1 LGILQKRIDARKAEF
16 EEEVRWLNVKMEFIQ
31 AVVDGRIV
39 FKDHTRTQVQSQIMN
54 ETSAEGGDCARLLSL
69 GIMTLTKDEIVKL
82 KKQIAE
88 SKRTLTF
95 WKKTKPKTNSQL
107 T

>member
-1 LGILQKRIDARKAEF
+1 
-16 EEEVRWLNVKMEFIQ
+16 MEFIQ
-31 AVVDGRIV
+31 AVVDGRVV
-39 FKDHTRTQVQSQIMN
+39 FKDNTKTQVQKQIMN

-88 SKRTLTF
+88 TKRTLNF
-95 WKKTKPKTNSQL
+95 WKKTKPQDQFTTDL
-107 T
+107 EEI